1 MIVRGGSSG
10 DEDRYGLSQF
20 QPKKLGNWEDQILN
34 SSPSISLDADIKQE
48 NSHSS
53 NLYGHV
59 DEDFQ
64 EARPTAWPQA
74 MPVSSTRSCVT
85 SLSSST
91 SILDF
96 SYSKA
101 DGTNQNP
108 DQSSEVRYIENKL
121 QLIYW
126 SINKAL

>member
-1 MIVRGGSSG
+1 LFVRGGSSG

-20 QPKKLGNWEDQILN
+20 QPKKLENWEDQILN
-34 SSPSISLDADIKQE
+34 PSPSISLDADVKQE
-48 NSHSS
+48 VSHNS
-53 NLYGHV
+53 NLYGHGE
-59 DEDFQ
+59 EDFQ
-64 EARPTAWPQA
+64 AARPTAWPQA
-74 MPVSSTRSCVT
+74 MPVSSPGSCVT

-96 SYSKA
+96 SYNKA
-101 DGTNQNP
+101 DGASQHP

-126 SINKAL
+126 SN